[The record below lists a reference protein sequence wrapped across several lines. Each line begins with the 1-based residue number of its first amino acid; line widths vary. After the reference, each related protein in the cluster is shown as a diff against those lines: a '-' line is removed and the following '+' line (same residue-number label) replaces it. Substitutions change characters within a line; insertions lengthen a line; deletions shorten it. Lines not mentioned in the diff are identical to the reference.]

1 MIEGI
6 ENAYPNY
13 GLPKQKKYPLP
24 DRKHVLSAIRFF
36 NYVSPKDEKQ
46 LAEAILEKIKEYGMK
61 DVGVGPDN
69 RFLKY
74 YKKDADHLEHHGI
87 LGQKWGVR
95 RFQNPDGTL
104 TEAGMARYSSGSE
117 RKKFTKLAST
127 AGSDAYSK
135 LKGTAQV
142 KSAVASAGVRNAAQ
156 KCKAI
161 DAQANRMREDF
172 YNNKQLYEKYLQR
185 TVDEAMKKS
194 SGLTRDQM
202 YNWIKY
208 DDGAQGE
215 YDPFYQYEKDN
226 PKVSEKSKQ
235 LTRQYIEA
243 RKELVQEAK
252 KATESFL
259 SDVADVP
266 VNYYKGLP
274 LIKSARERV
283 AEIVAYEATGR
294 YHGD

>member
-1 MIEGI
+1 MNEL
-6 ENAYPNY
+6 Y
-13 GLPKQKKYPLP
+13 
-24 DRKHVLSAIRFF
+24 
-36 NYVSPKDEKQ
+36 
-46 LAEAILEKIKEYGMK
+46 
-61 DVGVGPDN
+61 
-69 RFLKY
+69 
-74 YKKDADHLEHHGI
+74 HHGI

-104 TEAGMARYSSGSE
+104 TEAGRARYSSGSE
-117 RKKFTKLAST
+117 RKKFTRLAST
-127 AGSDAYSK
+127 AGGDAYSK
-135 LKGTAQV
+135 LKDTAQV

-161 DAQANRMREDF
+161 DAQANKMREDF

-185 TVDEAMKKS
+185 TVDEAMKES

-243 RKELVQEAK
+243 RKELIQEAK

>member
-1 MIEGI
+1 MIEGV

-13 GLPKQKKYPLP
+13 GLPQQKKYPLP

-104 TEAGMARYSSGSE
+104 TEVGRARYSSGYE

-127 AGSDAYSK
+127 AGGEAYNK
-135 LKGTAQV
+135 LKGTVQV
-142 KSAVASAGVRNAAQ
+142 KSAAASAGVRNAAR
-156 KCKAI
+156 KCKEI
-161 DAQANRMREDF
+161 DVQMDKMREDF
-172 YNNKQLYEKYLQR
+172 YNDKQLYEKYLQR
-185 TVDEAMKKS
+185 AVDEAMKSS
-194 SGLTRDQM
+194 SGVTREQM

-215 YDPFYQYEKDN
+215 YDPFYQYERNN
-226 PKVSEKSKQ
+226 PKVLEKSKQ

-243 RKELVQEAK
+243 HKELIQEAK
-252 KATESFL
+252 KVTELFL

-266 VNYYKGLP
+266 VTYYKGLP

-283 AEIVAYEATGR
+283 AEIVAYEATGP
-294 YHGD
+294 YHGN

>member
-24 DRKHVLSAIRFF
+24 DRKHVFSAIRFF
-36 NYVSPKDEKQ
+36 NYVSPRDEKQ

-61 DVGVGPDN
+61 DIGVGPDN

-74 YKKDADHLEHHGI
+74 YKKEADYLEHHGI

-104 TEAGMARYSSGSE
+104 TEAGRARYSSGSE
-117 RKKFTKLAST
+117 RKKFTRLAST
-127 AGSDAYSK
+127 AGGEAYSK
-135 LKGTAQV
+135 LKDTAQV
-142 KSAVASAGVRNAAQ
+142 KSAIASAGVRNAAQ

-161 DAQANRMREDF
+161 DAQANKMREDF

-185 TVDEAMKKS
+185 TVDEAMKES
-194 SGLTRDQM
+194 SGMTRNQM

-215 YDPFYQYEKDN
+215 YDPFYQYAKDN

-235 LTRQYIEA
+235 LTRQYVEA
-243 RKELVQEAK
+243 RKELIQEAK